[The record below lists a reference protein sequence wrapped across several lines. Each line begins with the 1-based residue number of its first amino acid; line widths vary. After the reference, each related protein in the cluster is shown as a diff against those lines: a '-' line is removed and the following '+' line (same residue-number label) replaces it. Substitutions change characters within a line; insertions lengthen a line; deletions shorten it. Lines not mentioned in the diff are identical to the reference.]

1 MSTIFNRIF
10 QPVRGVNRSGMALM
24 TGSFTVGSSGA
35 VSATNLDCPG
45 FTVTKESQAGL
56 YTIQL
61 VATDGTTAAS
71 ACQAVDSSST
81 ATYPWAFQAI
91 NATVISAVAAGTPLT
106 TSSAILYA
114 VRTYNGVD
122 GHFAIQFFK
131 TVTSGSDETHVDCNI
146 ESGGIVLISFMVK
159 LSSVTP

>member
-10 QPVRGVNRSGMALM
+10 QPLRGANRSGMVLM

-35 VSATNLDCPG
+35 VSATNFDCPG

-61 VATDGTTAAS
+61 VGPDGTAAS
-71 ACQAVDSSST
+71 ACQAVDSSAA

-91 NATVISAVAAGTPLT
+91 NATVVSAVTAGTPLT

-131 TVTSGSDETHVDCNI
+131 TVTSGSDETHVDTNI
-146 ESGGIVLISFMVK
+146 ESGGIVLLSFMVK